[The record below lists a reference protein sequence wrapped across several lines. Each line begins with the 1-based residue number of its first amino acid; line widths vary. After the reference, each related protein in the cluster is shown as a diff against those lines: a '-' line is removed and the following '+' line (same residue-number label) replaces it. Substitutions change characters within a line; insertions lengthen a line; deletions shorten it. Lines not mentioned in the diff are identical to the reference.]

1 MTYSLLI
8 GEWIK
13 KMAYM
18 YNEILFSIEKKKE
31 IRSSVTTQVDRKGTI
46 LSEIGQTWKDKYYIV
61 SLIYGI

>member
-1 MTYSLLI
+1 
-8 GEWIK
+8 
-13 KMAYM
+13 M

>member
-1 MTYSLLI
+1 LI

-18 YNEILFSIEKKKE
+18 FHEILFSIEKKKE

-46 LSEIGQTWKDKYYIV
+46 LSEIGQTWKGKYYIA